1 MSNSEAAK
9 GTPHIAP
16 DGAPIAE
23 RILLPGDPLRAKFI
37 AETYFEEVVQF
48 NGVRN
53 MLGYTGTF
61 RGEQVSVM
69 GTGMGIPS
77 IALYTWELINV
88 FGVRKL
94 LRLGSIGSLQ
104 HHVKLYDLV
113 IAQAVSTDSNFLAQY
128 GMPGTLTPVGS
139 FDMIRAAVDAAEAM
153 AVDVHVGNVLSS
165 DIYYHANPEAE
176 AKWTDMGVLG
186 AEMET
191 IGLYGTATAAGA
203 EALAIFTVSDHM
215 LTGEDAGTEE
225 RQTSFGQMVEV
236 GLATILSGTERAR
249 K

>member
-1 MSNSEAAK
+1 MSESEASI

-16 DGAPIAE
+16 AGAPIAP

-37 AETYFEEVVQF
+37 AENYLADVVQF
-48 NGVRN
+48 NSVRN
-53 MLGYTGTF
+53 MLGFTGVY
-61 RGEQVSVM
+61 RGQQVSVM

-77 IALYTWELINV
+77 IALYSWELIHN
-88 FGVRKL
+88 FGVKKL
-94 LRLGSIGSLQ
+94 LRIGSIGSLQ

-139 FDMIRAAVDAAEAM
+139 FDMIRTAVDTAEAM
-153 AVDVHVGNVLSS
+153 GVDVHVGNVLSS

-191 IGLYGTATAAGA
+191 IGLYGTATAAGV

-236 GLATILSGTERAR
+236 GLATILDGADR
-249 K
+249 